1 MNVTPRRRSL
11 ALTTAL
17 LATLALPAAA
27 ASAGSKPPPGQAK
40 KTAAKPPPAPTA
52 PTVALTEE
60 TDDPAVWG
68 QEYPAEYATYLK
80 TTDMV
85 RTRYGG
91 SEAFPW
97 RSTGADDPRTTV
109 TQSKIDDDPR
119 LKALWAG
126 YAFALDFREERGHAY
141 MLVDQ
146 RTTKRVTERKQP
158 GACLNC
164 HASTWVAFRKAGDGD
179 VVKGFEKVNALPYGE
194 ATKLVNHPVACI
206 DCHDPATM
214 ALRVTRP
221 AFMEGIR
228 AYKASQGI
236 ADYDVNRQASP
247 KELRAYVCGQ
257 CHVEYYFKG
266 PEKRLTFPW
275 SKGLKVEEIASVYD
289 DAKFSDWRH
298 AKSAAPA
305 LKAQH
310 PEFELWSQGI
320 HARSGATCVDCHM
333 PEITYGGQRITDH
346 QVNSPV
352 LKLEAACGKCHAQ
365 WPAAELKARVE
376 QIQGR
381 TTELRDAAM
390 NAVVALI
397 GDVEKAA
404 AGGRPDAELATA
416 RYLQRRAQFMTDF
429 VEAENSVG
437 FHAPQEAARILGL
450 AADLARQG
458 QLSLRDASFK
468 PSIAVVDVPAP
479 PPPPPPAATTA
490 APASR

>member
-1 MNVTPRRRSL
+1 MNVSRAPFL
-11 ALTTAL
+11 AAALAL
-17 LATLALPAAA
+17 LAAAPASGAA
-27 ASAGSKPPPGQAK
+27 PSATKTPPGQAK
-40 KTAAKPPPAPTA
+40 KRAASPKPAAAPRTAIADD
-52 PTVALTEE
+52 TE
-60 TDDPAVWG
+60 DPAIWG
-68 QEYPAEYATYLK
+68 AEYPLEYETYLK
-80 TTDMV
+80 TVDMV
-85 RTRYGG
+85 STRHGG
-91 SEAFPW
+91 SEPSPW
-97 RSTGADDPRTTV
+97 TPTRAEDPRVTV
-109 TQSKIDDDPR
+109 THSKIDADPR
-119 LKALWAG
+119 LKDIWAG
-126 YAFALDFREERGHAY
+126 YAFATEFREERGHAY

-146 RTTKRVTERKQP
+146 RNTRRVTEFKQA

-164 HASTWVAFRKAGDGD
+164 HASVYVPFKRAGDGD
-179 VVKGFEKVNALPYGE
+179 LVKGFERVNAMPYGE
-194 ATKLVNHPVACI
+194 ATKLASHPVACI

-236 ADYDVNRQASP
+236 AGYDVNAQASQA
-247 KELRAYVCGQ
+247 EMRAFVCGQ

-275 SKGLKVEEIASVYD
+275 SRGLQVEQIAGFYD
-289 DAKFSDWRH
+289 EAKFSDWRH
-298 AKSAAPA
+298 AKSGAPA

-320 HARSGATCVDCHM
+320 HARSAVTCVDCHM
-333 PEITYGGQRITDH
+333 PEIAFKGARITDH

-352 LKLEAACGKCHAQ
+352 LKLEAACGKCHAK

-381 TTELRDAAM
+381 TLELRDAALD
-390 NAVVALI
+390 AVVALTADI
-397 GDVEKAA
+397 ARAAA
-404 AGGRPDAELATA
+404 AGKADPELVTA

-437 FHAPQEAARILGL
+437 FHAPQEAARVLGL

-458 QLSLRDASFK
+458 QLAVRDAAFK
-468 PSIAVVDVPAP
+468 PSIAVVDVP
-479 PPPPPPAATTA
+479 PPPPPATSAAHAAATK
-490 APASR
+490 

>member
-1 MNVTPRRRSL
+1 MN
-11 ALTTAL
+11 LTTRSRVL
-17 LATLALPAAA
+17 AAA
-27 ASAGSKPPPGQAK
+27 AAALTILAATTGSAAPATKAQLAPVKRPVVKSSP
-40 KTAAKPPPAPTA
+40 AAPK
-52 PTVALTEE
+52 VELTEE

-68 QEYPAEYATYLK
+68 REYPAEYETYLK

-97 RSTGADDPRTTV
+97 KSTGADDPRTTV

-119 LKALWAG
+119 LKAIWAG
-126 YAFALDFREERGHAY
+126 YAFSIDFREERGHAY

-164 HASTWVAFRKAGDGD
+164 HASIWVAFRKAGDGD
-179 VVKGFEKVNALPYGE
+179 VVKGFEKLNALPYGE
-194 ATKLVNHPVACI
+194 ATKLVNHPVSCI

-228 AYKASQGI
+228 AWKASRGI
-236 ADYDVNRQASP
+236 AGYDVNKQASQA
-247 KELRAYVCGQ
+247 ELRAFVCGQ

-275 SKGLKVEEIASVYD
+275 SKGLQVEQITAYYD
-289 DAKFSDWRH
+289 EAKFADWRH
-298 AKSAAPA
+298 AKSGAPA

-310 PEFELWSQGI
+310 PEFELWNQGI
-320 HARSGATCVDCHM
+320 HARSAVTCVDCHM
-333 PEITYGGQRITDH
+333 PEITFKGQRITDH

-352 LKLEAACGKCHAQ
+352 LKLEAACGKCHAK
-365 WPAAELKARVE
+365 WPATELKARVE

-397 GDVEKAA
+397 ADVEKAA
-404 AGGRPDAELATA
+404 AAGRTDAELVAP

-458 QLSLRDASFK
+458 QLVLRDATFK
-468 PSIAVVDVPAP
+468 PSVPVVDVPAP
-479 PPPPPPAATTA
+479 PPPPAPAAAAPPAA
-490 APASR
+490 PVK